1 MKGYS
6 EKEIFTRAELDVL
19 ARASHLVAKIDV
31 EDFETTIRCHELAR
45 AVGRLLG
52 LRHEDGVY
60 SANASDG
67 GVDHSWLLVPNSWG
81 GCSILDVYAVGRLP
95 QVQLV
100 YCGVT
105 VPHHQCFLARAERD
119 DIDVEVMNKLAAV
132 MERHEQQAKEGIR

>member
-1 MKGYS
+1 MKSYS
-6 EKEIFTRAELDVL
+6 EKEVFTSAELDAL
-19 ARASHLVAKIDV
+19 ARASRLVAKIDAR
-31 EDFETTIRCHELAR
+31 DFESVIRCHELAR
-45 AVGRLLG
+45 AVGRLLD

-67 GVDHSWLLVPNSWG
+67 GVDHSWLFVPNSWG

-105 VPHHQCFLARAERD
+105 VPHHRCFLARGERD
-119 DIDVEVMNKLAAV
+119 DIDGQVVDKLVAA
-132 MERHEQQAKEGIR
+132 MQRPTWREAS

>member
-6 EKEIFTRAELDVL
+6 ETEIFTPAELDVL
-19 ARASHLVAKIDV
+19 ARATRLVAKIDAGKFGSV
-31 EDFETTIRCHELAR
+31 IRCHELAR
-45 AVGRLLG
+45 AVGRLLD
-52 LRHEDGVY
+52 LRHEDGIY

-81 GCSILDVYAVGRLP
+81 GVSILDVYAVGRLP

-105 VPHHQCFLARAERD
+105 VPHHRCFLPRAMRE
-119 DIDVEVMNKLAAV
+119 DIDAEVVSKLAAA
-132 MERHEQQAKEGIR
+132 MEHPAWREAP